1 MGDLPTP
8 SESFIAPTG
17 PLATFLKGHKNQ
29 ADQSKS
35 LPTFYRNL
43 EDSLDVKRASE
54 SFYSTL
60 PQDTTSV
67 DFCSG
72 DVMSMGRSSS
82 HRDKFRAELARHP
95 N

>member
-8 SESFIAPTG
+8 PESFIAPTG

-82 HRDKFRAELARHP
+82 HRDEFRAELA
-95 N
+95 